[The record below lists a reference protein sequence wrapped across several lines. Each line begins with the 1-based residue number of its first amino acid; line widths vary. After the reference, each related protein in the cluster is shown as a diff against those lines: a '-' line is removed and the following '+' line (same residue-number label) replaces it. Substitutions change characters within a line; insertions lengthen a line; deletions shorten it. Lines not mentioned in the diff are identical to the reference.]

1 MLAPGPRLGGTPG
14 PRLGGT
20 PGPRLEGSSG
30 MPGDEYEVTGCSL
43 YGDGDGEAVDE
54 FSTGANDS
62 ELRLEEFVVSTE
74 SPGSCI
80 GRSLG
85 FSATLGGTTVKS
97 VVITVRLG
105 DSIVELRRTSVE
117 LGDIF
122 AATGTIT
129 GKMADACVELFSG
142 TLGNTA
148 VELGVEISDELA
160 FFTMRL
166 LFSTEG
172 SEFLTADSVFI
183 TGELALIMLELVSIT
198 DDLLLI
204 TDELGTSKEGSVT
217 LIDDSWDLF
226 ALV

>member
-1 MLAPGPRLGGTPG
+1 MLTPG

-30 MPGDEYEVTGCSL
+30 MPGDECEMTGCSL
-43 YGDGDGEAVDE
+43 YGDGDGEADDE
-54 FSTGANDS
+54 FSTDGNDS
-62 ELRLEEFVVSTE
+62 ELRLEEFVVSTD

-80 GRSLG
+80 GRS
-85 FSATLGGTTVKS
+85 
-97 VVITVRLG
+97 VITVRLG
-105 DSIVELRRTSVE
+105 DSIVELRRTSVD
-117 LGDIF
+117 LGDMF
-122 AATGTIT
+122 AATGNIT

-142 TLGNTA
+142 TLGNTP

-172 SEFLTADSVFI
+172 SEVLTADSVFI
-183 TGELALIMLELVSIT
+183 TGELALVTLELVSIT
-198 DDLLLI
+198 EEVLLI
-204 TDELGTSKEGSVT
+204 TDELGTSKERSVT
-217 LIDDSWDLF
+217 LIDNSWDLF

>member
-1 MLAPGPRLGGTPG
+1 
-14 PRLGGT
+14 
-20 PGPRLEGSSG
+20 
-30 MPGDEYEVTGCSL
+30 MPGDECVVTGCSL
-43 YGDGDGEAVDE
+43 NGDGDGEAVDE

-62 ELRLEEFVVSTE
+62 ELRLDEFAVSTE
-74 SPGSCI
+74 SLGICK
-80 GRSLG
+80 GRSVT
-85 FSATLGGTTVKS
+85 SV
-97 VVITVRLG
+97 VVITVRLD
-105 DSIVELRRTSVE
+105 DSTVELRRTSVE

-122 AATGTIT
+122 AATLNIT

-166 LFSTEG
+166 LFSTEW
-172 SEFLTADSVFI
+172 SVFLTADSAFI
-183 TGELALIMLELVSIT
+183 TGELALVTLELVSIT
-198 DDLLLI
+198 DELLLI
-204 TDELGTSKEGSVT
+204 TDELGTSKERSVT

>member
-1 MLAPGPRLGGTPG
+1 VVAPGPRLGGTPG

-30 MPGDEYEVTGCSL
+30 MPGDECEVTGYSL
-43 YGDGDGEAVDE
+43 NGDGDGEAVDE

-62 ELRLEEFVVSTE
+62 ELRLEEVVVSTDSSD

-80 GRSLG
+80 GRSV
-85 FSATLGGTTVKS
+85 TVTS

-122 AATGTIT
+122 AATGNIT
-129 GKMADACVELFSG
+129 GKMADACVELLSG

-166 LFSTEG
+166 LFSTEE
-172 SEFLTADSVFI
+172 SVFLTADSVFI
-183 TGELALIMLELVSIT
+183 TGELALVTLELVSIT
-198 DDLLLI
+198 EELLLI
-204 TDELGTSKEGSVT
+204 TDEFGTSKERSVT
-217 LIDDSWDLF
+217 LIDDSWDLL

>member
-1 MLAPGPRLGGTPG
+1 VLAPG

-30 MPGDEYEVTGCSL
+30 MPGDECVVTGCSL
-43 YGDGDGEAVDE
+43 NGDGEVVEE

-62 ELRLEEFVVSTE
+62 ELRLEEFVGSTD
-74 SPGSCI
+74 SPGICI

-97 VVITVRLG
+97 DFITVRLD
-105 DSIVELRRTSVE
+105 DSIVE

-122 AATGTIT
+122 AATGNIT
-129 GKMADACVELFSG
+129 GKMAEACVELFSG

-148 VELGVEISDELA
+148 VELGVEISDELK

-172 SEFLTADSVFI
+172 SVFLTADSVVI
-183 TGELALIMLELVSIT
+183 TGELALVTLELVSIT
-198 DDLLLI
+198 DELLLI
-204 TDELGTSKEGSVT
+204 TDELGTNKERSVT

>member
-14 PRLGGT
+14 PRLEGT

-30 MPGDEYEVTGCSL
+30 MPGDECEVTGYSL
-43 YGDGDGEAVDE
+43 NGDGDGEAVDE

-62 ELRLEEFVVSTE
+62 ELRLEELVVSTD
-74 SPGSCI
+74 SPGICI
-80 GRSLG
+80 GRS
-85 FSATLGGTTVKS
+85 VKS

-117 LGDIF
+117 LGDMF
-122 AATGTIT
+122 AATGNIT

-148 VELGVEISDELA
+148 VELSVEISDELA

-166 LFSTEG
+166 LFSTEE
-172 SEFLTADSVFI
+172 SVFLTADSVFI
-183 TGELALIMLELVSIT
+183 TGELALVALEIVSIT
-198 DDLLLI
+198 EELLLI
-204 TDELGTSKEGSVT
+204 TDELGTSKERSVT

>member
-1 MLAPGPRLGGTPG
+1 VLAPGPRLEGTPRPRLGGTPG

-20 PGPRLEGSSG
+20 PGPRMEGSSG
-30 MPGDEYEVTGCSL
+30 MPGDECEVTGYSL

-62 ELRLEEFVVSTE
+62 ELRLEELVVSTD
-74 SPGSCI
+74 SPGICI
-80 GRSLG
+80 GRSVI
-85 FSATLGGTTVKS
+85 TS
-97 VVITVRLG
+97 VFITVRLG
-105 DSIVELRRTSVE
+105 DSTVELRRTSVE
-117 LGDIF
+117 LGDVF
-122 AATGTIT
+122 AATGNIT

-142 TLGNTA
+142 TLGDTA

-172 SEFLTADSVFI
+172 SVLLTADLVFI
-183 TGELALIMLELVSIT
+183 TGELALVTLELVSIT
-198 DDLLLI
+198 DELLPI
-204 TDELGTSKEGSVT
+204 TDELGASKERSVT
-217 LIDDSWDLF
+217 LIDDSLF

>member
-1 MLAPGPRLGGTPG
+1 
-14 PRLGGT
+14 
-20 PGPRLEGSSG
+20 
-30 MPGDEYEVTGCSL
+30 MPGDDCGVTGCSL
-43 YGDGDGEAVDE
+43 YGDGDGEVVDE

-62 ELRLEEFVVSTE
+62 ELRLEEFVGSTD
-74 SPGSCI
+74 SPGICI

-97 VVITVRLG
+97 DFITVRLD
-105 DSIVELRRTSVE
+105 DSTVELRRTSVE

-122 AATGTIT
+122 AATLNIT

-166 LFSTEG
+166 VFSTEE
-172 SEFLTADSVFI
+172 SVFLTADSVFI
-183 TGELALIMLELVSIT
+183 TGELALVALELVSIT
-198 DDLLLI
+198 EELLLI
-204 TDELGTSKEGSVT
+204 TDELGTSKERSVT